1 MNNLLSPQA
10 GASNRRGISGFTLVE
25 LMVSIVIGMVLIIFI
40 SSLYLNSK
48 ASFRLNDDNAR
59 LQEDGNYALTLIGR
73 NLMQAGYGAMRT
85 VSTTSF
91 TGKGLVACDNG
102 FASPLAATPSFT
114 CSGTAGEPGFTV
126 SYSVDA
132 YDSTNSP
139 ISGIGADCNGN
150 NAGGTAV
157 NSFFIATKSGETS
170 SSLFCNGNGST
181 VSQPILN
188 NVDHMVLTY
197 GVDTT
202 GVYAASQFLSTA
214 SAVSAL
220 PLNAANKGGWNQLVS
235 ITVCL
240 EVHSENIV
248 TTAAQTYQNC
258 AGAST
263 TATDKKLHAT
273 LTRTFTLRNRAA
285 PSLT

>member
-1 MNNLLSPQA
+1 MKNLCSQLDVTY
-10 GASNRRGISGFTLVE
+10 RRGISGFTLIE
-25 LMVSIVIGMVLIIFI
+25 LMVSIVIGMILIVFI

-48 ASFRLNDDNAR
+48 SSFRLNDDNAR
-59 LQEDGNYALTLIGR
+59 LQEDGNFALSLIGR

-91 TGKGLVACDNG
+91 TGKGITACDNG
-102 FASPLAATPSFT
+102 FTDPLASTADFT
-114 CSGTAGEPGFTV
+114 CAGTAAEPAFSV

-139 ISGIGADCNGN
+139 VSGIGTDCNGN

-157 NSFFIATKSGETS
+157 NRFFIATKSGETS
-170 SSLFCNGNGST
+170 SSLFCNGNGSAT
-181 VSQPILN
+181 SQPILN

-202 GVYAASQFLSTA
+202 GAYAASQFLSAA
-214 SAVSAL
+214 SSVAAL
-220 PLNAANKGGWNQLVS
+220 PFNPANKGAWDQLVS
-235 ITVCL
+235 VTVCL
-240 EVHSENIV
+240 EVHSTNNV
-248 TTAAQTYQNC
+248 ANGGQTYVNC
-258 AGAST
+258 AGTST
-263 TATDKKLHAT
+263 TASDNKLHAT